1 VAPQRPFH
9 LILVAETRISSSG
22 RLLALCE
29 NLRRA
34 QCTVT
39 VRTVVCLHCA
49 RPAVTLLPP
58 RLTSAKSLL
67 KTINKNFGT
76 LPFCRRY
83 LDRLGESKYLLAV
96 RALNCVLPCLIC
108 LCNS

>member
-1 VAPQRPFH
+1 M
-9 LILVAETRISSSG
+9 
-22 RLLALCE
+22 C
-29 NLRRA
+29 
-34 QCTVT
+34 
-39 VRTVVCLHCA
+39 
-49 RPAVTLLPP
+49 

-96 RALNCVLPCLIC
+96 RFCVALEVATIAHQHLWDKLNHLVAQGVVHDYPP
-108 LCNS
+108 LCDKKGCMTAQFVSLQHVMYKTL